1 MSRNKPN
8 RLQSEQ
14 SLYLRQHAD
23 NPVNWYPWGE
33 EAFSQAKER
42 DLPIFLSI
50 GYAACHWCH
59 VMEQE
64 CFEEMAVADLLNQQ
78 FIAIKV
84 DREERP
90 DIDQIYMSVCQA
102 MTGSGGWPLSIFLT
116 PDKKPFYAATYIP
129 RETRGATIGMKELL
143 PHLTR
148 IWQTRREEVHSLS
161 ERVLQVISNISPIPG
176 EKPQSPTLIT
186 DTARVLKKGFDQ
198 EYGGFYG
205 PPKFPSVPQLFFLLR
220 YGAVY
225 DDREAL
231 DMVYRTLNA
240 MAAGGIRDQLDGGF
254 HRYATDRAWLLPH
267 FEKMLYDQ
275 ALLSL
280 IYTEAYQ
287 ETGEERYR
295 SIARSCLAYM
305 LSSLSDPRG
314 GRYASEDADSQGGEG
329 AYYLWRY
336 DELEALFPND
346 AAVVA
351 EIYGVTAQ
359 GNVSSLHGMHPG
371 DNVLHPGND
380 PLLKLKAMGVPDPD
394 ARLSRI
400 EAELLAARQR
410 RERPLTDDK
419 VLTDWNGLV
428 IRALAFAGMVFSN
441 GDYLDQAKKTAEFI
455 LNTMVMDDGRVL
467 HRWRDG
473 NAAIDGTSG
482 DYIFPAWGFLMLYQA
497 TGDPVWLK
505 RTISFMEEAT
515 DRFFDDENGGY
526 FQTEA
531 GADLPVRMKDQF
543 DGALPSVNGVA
554 YQILRTLAGI
564 TGSSGL
570 SRLSEMTEE
579 MFLRAGTGQG
589 TGYCSF
595 LSGWAGEGHETLAYL
610 CGEGEDDEY
619 RKITDLF
626 SRGFYPHLFWIR
638 VNSRTKREVQEMTG
652 PLPCDGS
659 RLAVHFC
666 SGMKCHPPV
675 FSADAVRAVL
685 DGSDVL

>member
-1 MSRNKPN
+1 MSKNKHN

-33 EAFSQAKER
+33 EAFTLAREK

-59 VMEQE
+59 VMEKE
-64 CFEEMAVADLLNQQ
+64 SFEEMDVATLLNQQ
-78 FIAIKV
+78 FISIKV

-129 RETRGATIGMKELL
+129 RETRGGSIGMTDLL
-143 PHLTR
+143 PHITGV
-148 IWQTRREEVHSLS
+148 WQTRREEVHSLS
-161 ERVLQVISNISPIPG
+161 ERVLQVISSIPTKQ
-176 EKPQSPTLIT
+176 EENPPSNMLIT
-186 DTARVLKKGFDQ
+186 DTARLLKKGFDH

-205 PPKFPSVPQLFFLLR
+205 PPKFPSVPQLLFLLR
-220 YGAVY
+220 YGTVF
-225 DDREAL
+225 DDREAV
-231 DMVYRTLNA
+231 DMVCRTLDA

-287 ETGEERYR
+287 KTRKESYR
-295 SIARSCLAYM
+295 SIALSCLEYM
-305 LSSLSDPRG
+305 VSSLSDPHG
-314 GRYASEDADSQGGEG
+314 GFYASEDADSQGGEG

-336 DELEALFPND
+336 DDLESLFPTD

-371 DNVLHPGND
+371 DNVLCPRKD
-380 PLLKLKAMGVPDPD
+380 SALKMKTMGITDPD
-394 ARLSRI
+394 ARLSGIR
-400 EAELLAARQR
+400 AHMLAAREK

-419 VLTDWNGLV
+419 VLTDWNGLA
-428 IRALAFAGMVFSN
+428 IRALAFAGMVFS
-441 GDYLDQAKKTAEFI
+441 DERYLDLAKKTADFI
-455 LNTMVMDDGRVL
+455 LINLVRDDGSVL

-473 NAAIDGTSG
+473 NAAISGTSG
-482 DYIFPAWGFLMLYQA
+482 DYVFPAWGFLMLYQA

-505 RTISFMEEAT
+505 RTISLMNEAK
-515 DRFFDDENGGY
+515 DRFFDGENGGY

-531 GADLPVRMKDQF
+531 GADLPVRMKDCY

-554 YQILRTLAGI
+554 YQVLRTLASI
-564 TGSSGL
+564 TGSSEL
-570 SRLSEMTEE
+570 LRYAEMTEE
-579 MFLRAGTGQG
+579 MFFRMGTDQR

-595 LSGWAGEGHETLAYL
+595 LSGWSGEGHEKLAYL
-610 CGEGEDDEY
+610 CGCREDDEC
-619 RKITDLF
+619 RKIIELF
-626 SRGFYPHLFWIR
+626 SSGYHPYLSWIQIDAR
-638 VNSRTKREVQEMTG
+638 NREDILQVLDT
-652 PLPCDGS
+652 LPCDGS
-659 RLAVHFC
+659 GMAVYFC
-666 SGMKCHPPV
+666 YAMKCHPPV
-675 FSADAVRAVL
+675 FSADAVRSIL